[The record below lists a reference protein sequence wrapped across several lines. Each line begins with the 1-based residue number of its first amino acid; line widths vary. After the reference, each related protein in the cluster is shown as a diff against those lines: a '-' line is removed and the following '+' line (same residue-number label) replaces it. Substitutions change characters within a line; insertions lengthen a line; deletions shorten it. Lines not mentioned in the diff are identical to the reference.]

1 MVRSNGPYPC
11 KWISLYSNSSAF
23 IFALHWSSDGL
34 LSLNIVLKD
43 IPICCKF
50 SSNENI
56 FVRPRG
62 LWSKIFYVC
71 SSSFLYDRRWRN
83 LLTKQFSCKISDPWN
98 PLNSL
103 QHLKISTKVE
113 AAPPGIC
120 MGLCAPIQNLRSI
133 RRQNCLFFSFDCAC
147 FSTWSWW
154 CWFPVRHI
162 FLHALPLSP
171 WIF

>member
-34 LSLNIVLKD
+34 LSLNIFLKD

-56 FVRPRG
+56 FVRLRG
-62 LWSKIFYVC
+62 LWSKIFCVC

-98 PLNSL
+98 LLNSL
-103 QHLKISTKVE
+103 QHLKINTKVE

-147 FSTWSWW
+147 FSAWSWW
-154 CWFPVRHI
+154 CWFPARHI
-162 FLHALPLSP
+162 FLRALPLSP